1 MKPGSLTRGWRSF
14 AVALGG
20 ALALGACALPEPES
34 APPPVRRNAVVRLG
48 TPADAKTGL
57 PRPTLE
63 KTAATPFPEVA
74 EGRLK
79 NGTRVLV
86 VNDARFRI
94 VSVGFVISRG
104 SSAGAPGLAE
114 AFVYG
119 LDGASPDS
127 SRQETAELAHTLGA
141 KVTATTAVDG
151 VVLGFSALEPLW
163 PTVFR
168 RLAKVVASPK
178 FESSDVANDREWL
191 SARYRNETPVHT
203 AKELALGDLF
213 GEKSPLAARAT
224 ESERAAIGPRE
235 LRAFYKANVSPD
247 TLTLVFA
254 GPVTLQEAL
263 VEGEGEFP
271 DFEKRALAPQ
281 PRLPAAPHDA
291 TFTVH
296 LENRLAATQSEVA
309 LVLPGPAASSD
320 DRAALEVAVSMLGG
334 TLGSR
339 LSQRIRGELG
349 AAYVVG
355 AHTSC
360 FRDTGYVVAS
370 AGAHPEAT
378 GATLRA
384 ITTELEK
391 LVANEA
397 SAEEVARAKRVV
409 LAKYA
414 DGYFGAMA
422 ATSTVANAVLDGT
435 APNSVPLAQAIDRV
449 TPAAVHAAAVRYLNP
464 AHGKASAVGP
474 IRAMEASLRAAGYG
488 ESIGR

>member
-63 KTAATPFPEVA
+63 KPAATPFPEVA

-104 SSAGAPGLAE
+104 WSAGAPGLAD
-114 AFVYG
+114 AFARG
-119 LDGASPDS
+119 LKGASPEA
-127 SRQETAELAHTLGA
+127 SRQDLLLLAHTLGA
-141 KVTATTAVDG
+141 KVTSEAYADG

-168 RLAKVVASPK
+168 RLAKVVASPS
-178 FESSDVANDREWL
+178 FESSDVERDRASLVSEPSGGPL
-191 SARYRNETPVHT
+191 QASIRI
-203 AKELALGDLF
+203 ALGDLF

-488 ESIGR
+488 ESIVR

>member
-1 MKPGSLTRGWRSF
+1 MKLGPITGTSVLALTLGS
-14 AVALGG
+14 
-20 ALALGACALPEPES
+20 ALAVGACAMPAPES
-34 APPPVRRNAVVRLG
+34 VAPPVRRNAVERLG
-48 TPADAKTGL
+48 APADAKVGL
-57 PRPTLE
+57 PRPALE
-63 KTAATPFPEVA
+63 KPAPTPFPEVA

-94 VSVGFVISRG
+94 VSVGFVITRG
-104 SSAGAPGLAE
+104 RSAGPPGLAE
-114 AFVYG
+114 ALVAG
-119 LDGASPDS
+119 LFGASS
-127 SRQETAELAHTLGA
+127 EASRQETSGLAHTLGA
-141 KVTATTAVDG
+141 QVSVSSNVDG
-151 VVLGFSALEPLW
+151 VVLSFSALEPLW

-178 FESSDVANDREWL
+178 FESSDVEDDRGMIHAWYRDEHPL
-191 SARYRNETPVHT
+191 NMAERSA
-203 AKELALGDLF
+203 LADLF
-213 GEKSPLAARAT
+213 GEKSPLAARPS
-224 ESERAAIGPRE
+224 EEERAAIGPRE

-271 DFEKRALAPQ
+271 DFEKHALAPQ
-281 PRLPAAPHDA
+281 PRLPAAPLDA

-296 LENRLAATQSEVA
+296 LENRLGATQSDVA
-309 LVLPGPAASSD
+309 LVLPAPAANAD

-360 FRDTGYVVAS
+360 FRDTGYVVAK

-378 GATLRA
+378 GETLRA
-384 ITTELEK
+384 ITSELEK

-414 DGYFGAMA
+414 DGYFGALA
-422 ATSTVANAVLDGT
+422 ATQTVANAVLEGT
-435 APNSVPLAQAIDRV
+435 APSSVPLAQAIDRV

-464 AHGKASAVGP
+464 AHGKASVVGP

-488 ESIGR
+488 ESIVR

>member
-1 MKPGSLTRGWRSF
+1 MKSGSITRDWKSF
-14 AVALGG
+14 AVALGS

-63 KTAATPFPEVA
+63 KPASTPFPEVA

-94 VSVGFVISRG
+94 VSVGFVLSRG
-104 SSAGAPGLAE
+104 WSSGAPGLAD
-114 AFVYG
+114 AFARG
-119 LDGASPDS
+119 LKGASPEA
-127 SRQETAELAHTLGA
+127 SRQDLFLLAHTLGA
-141 KVTATTAVDG
+141 KVTSEAYADG

-178 FESSDVANDREWL
+178 FESSDVESDRALLL
-191 SARYRNETPVHT
+191 SETSGGPLQASVR
-203 AKELALGDLF
+203 LALGDLF
-213 GEKSPLAARAT
+213 GERSPLAARPT

-271 DFEKRALAPQ
+271 DFEKHALAPQ
-281 PRLPAAPHDA
+281 PRLPAAPLDA

-296 LENRLAATQSEVA
+296 LENRLGATQSDVA
-309 LVLPGPAASSD
+309 MVLPAPAANAD

-355 AHTSC
+355 AHAHC
-360 FRDTGYVVAS
+360 LRDTGYVVAS

-378 GATLRA
+378 GETLRA

-422 ATSTVANAVLDGT
+422 ATSSVATAVLGGT
-435 APNSVPLAQAIDRV
+435 APNSLPLAQAIDRV

-488 ESIGR
+488 ESIVR

>member
-1 MKPGSLTRGWRSF
+1 MKLGPIKRTS
-14 AVALGG
+14 AL
-20 ALALGACALPEPES
+20 ALALGSALAVGACAMPAPES
-34 APPPVRRNAVVRLG
+34 VAPPVRRNAVERLG
-48 TPADAKTGL
+48 APADAKVGL
-57 PRPTLE
+57 PRPALE
-63 KTAATPFPEVA
+63 KPAPTPFPEVA

-94 VSVGFVISRG
+94 VSVGFVITRG
-104 SSAGAPGLAE
+104 RSAGPPGLAE
-114 AFVYG
+114 AFVSG
-119 LDGASPDS
+119 LDGASPDF
-127 SRQETAELAHTLGA
+127 SRQETAELARVLGA
-141 KVTATTAVDG
+141 RITVGSAVDG

-178 FESSDVANDREWL
+178 FESSDVASDREWL
-191 SARYRNETPVHT
+191 SSWNETSAHT
-203 AKELALGDLF
+203 ARQLALGDLF
-213 GEKSPLAARAT
+213 GEKSPLVARPT
-224 ESERAAIGPRE
+224 EAERAAIGPRE

-271 DFEKRALAPQ
+271 DFEKHALAPP
-281 PRLPAAPHDA
+281 PRLPAAPLDA

-296 LENRLAATQSEVA
+296 LENRLAATQSDVA
-309 LVLPGPAASSD
+309 MVLPGPAANAD

-355 AHTSC
+355 AHTHC
-360 FRDTGYVVAS
+360 FRDTGYVVAK

-378 GATLRA
+378 GETLRA
-384 ITTELEK
+384 ITSELEK

-414 DGYFGAMA
+414 DGYFGALA
-422 ATSTVANAVLDGT
+422 ATQTVANAVLEGT
-435 APNSVPLAQAIDRV
+435 APSSVPLAQAIDRV

-464 AHGKASAVGP
+464 AHGKASAIGP

-488 ESIGR
+488 ESIVR